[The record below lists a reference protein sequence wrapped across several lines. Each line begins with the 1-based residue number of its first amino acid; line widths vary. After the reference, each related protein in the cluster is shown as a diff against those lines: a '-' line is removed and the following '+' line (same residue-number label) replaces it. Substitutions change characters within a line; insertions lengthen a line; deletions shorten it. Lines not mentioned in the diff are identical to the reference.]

1 MTDTPTILAVAAF
14 ASLGLFLALAAWHV
28 WYALGLARV
37 LQAHGAEA
45 WRAWVPL
52 LNDAEVLRLGRVD
65 PVKVSLL
72 LVPFVCVYAVVLR
85 ALAAHRI
92 NVGVGRGAGAT
103 TLAVLLPPVWAMVIA
118 GDEPV
123 AAASPDDDD
132 ADETPELAASGV
144 VAVGALPP
152 AFTPPPA
159 AAAWAPAAP
168 PVLAPPAAVVP
179 PATTAT
185 PLAPAAAPVA
195 AAPVVAAPPVAAP
208 PVAAPPVTVVP
219 DAGPYRRRSREAPL
233 EAPLDDETSIAS
245 GPRAWQLVV
254 PSGEVLPITART
266 VVLGRNPQSRRG
278 EAQYVTV
285 TDDTRTVS
293 KEHAQLQ
300 WAGGA
305 WSISDLGSVNGISL
319 VDGSGVEQPVSAAS
333 PVPVSGDFF
342 LGAARFSLR
351 RADDQ

>member
-159 AAAWAPAAP
+159 AAWAPAAP

-219 DAGPYRRRSREAPL
+219 DAGPYRRRSL

-319 VDGSGVEQPVSAAS
+319 VDGSGAEQPVSAAS